1 MGVRDRDVFG
11 APLQSDALQ
20 GYFLRYIMSRRSKV
34 KRKRS
39 YMAKH
44 FCLKSSAS
52 SPRTMS
58 SGTGGGN
65 FDWNNC
71 ARVLDC

>member
-1 MGVRDRDVFG
+1 MGARDRDVFE
-11 APLQSDALQ
+11 APLQSVALR
-20 GYFLRYIMSRRSKV
+20 GYFLRKMSRRSKV

-44 FCLKSSAS
+44 FCLKSCAS

-71 ARVLDC
+71 ARVKI

>member
-1 MGVRDRDVFG
+1 MGARDRDVFG
-11 APLQSDALQ
+11 APLQLDALR
-20 GYFLRYIMSRRSKV
+20 GYFLRYMMSRRLKD

-52 SPRTMS
+52 SLRTMS

-71 ARVLDC
+71 A